1 MLNEKGNEIMIVDDL
16 EFEQEPVY
24 RYRVMR
30 CMNDEL
36 RNPEKSWELYFS
48 SNSFRMAMRVKE
60 KEIREDKFGDRFDIW
75 DSGSFEPNQ
84 INERY
89 ASAELLTS

>member
-1 MLNEKGNEIMIVDDL
+1 MMDDL

-30 CMNDEL
+30 SLNDEL
-36 RNPEKSWELYFS
+36 RNPEGEFDLFFS
-48 SNSFRMAMRVKE
+48 SNSFRMAMRIKE
-60 KEIREDKFGDRFDIW
+60 REIRENKFGDKYEIW
-75 DSGSFEPNQ
+75 DSGSFEPNT

-89 ASAELLTS
+89 ASPELVLTK